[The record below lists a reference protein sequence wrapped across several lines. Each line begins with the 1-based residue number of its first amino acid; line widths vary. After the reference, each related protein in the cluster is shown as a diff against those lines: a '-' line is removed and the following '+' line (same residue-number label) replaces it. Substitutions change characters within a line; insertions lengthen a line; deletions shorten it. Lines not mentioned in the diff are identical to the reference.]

1 MIWKERGVKMKK
13 IQKPR
18 KNRKTGAVIV
28 ILLGLLCAVSTVRSC
43 GTKRAA
49 IQGKVDDVV
58 YVGQGSYDPAND
70 GKIVIV
76 CGELK
81 VLEPAYDDELGL
93 TIYAPRA
100 MRSAKKMKLKKWN
113 LPATEENMEWNSDL
127 GVGGMEIFQGAADVG
142 DYHLSEEFIE
152 QLMLGREYEFDEETL
167 SEAGLAIL
175 TDRKYRGEKFIGTQR
190 MGREIFEEG
199 DRRYQYSV
207 PYQSDGDMVTVIGI
221 QEQGTLTYVKGATPN
236 MLSGELDKKTAL
248 QKSGMS
254 SGGVSIFRVV
264 LTILLLS
271 TGIRML
277 LKKRDQKKMEVAYEK
292 GKKGWLLLMAFT
304 TWAALIAGCGKWTG
318 NKQDKVPEVT
328 MAGSDTENMEN
339 PENSQSTPLPDIKEL
354 TYYVHGTMMEPIRS
368 VSLIRH
374 GEKAL
379 VRIEP
384 WDGEEEE
391 LFDYPVD
398 AETLDQA
405 RRVLETYD
413 VASWAGFRGSNPNV
427 LDGYSMSFQV
437 KFVDGSRI
445 EAFGENKFPKNYHD
459 VFSELDDLTV
469 EAKDA
474 FYEEQSFLGKTGSRS
489 YEVTANSQ

>member
-1 MIWKERGVKMKK
+1 MKK
-13 IQKPR
+13 TQKPG
-18 KNRKTGAVIV
+18 KNKKTGAVIV
-28 ILLGLLCAVSTVRSC
+28 ILLGLLCAVSTVKSY

-70 GKIVIV
+70 GKTVIV

-142 DYHLSEEFIE
+142 AYHLSEEFIE
-152 QLMLGREYEFDEETL
+152 QLMLGKEYEFDEETL
-167 SEAGLAIL
+167 EKAGLAIL

-190 MGREIFEEG
+190 MGRKIFEEG

-248 QKSGMS
+248 KKSGMS

-277 LKKRDQKKMEVAYEK
+277 LKKRDQKE
-292 GKKGWLLLMAFT
+292 
-304 TWAALIAGCGKWTG
+304 
-318 NKQDKVPEVT
+318 
-328 MAGSDTENMEN
+328 
-339 PENSQSTPLPDIKEL
+339 
-354 TYYVHGTMMEPIRS
+354 
-368 VSLIRH
+368 
-374 GEKAL
+374 
-379 VRIEP
+379 
-384 WDGEEEE
+384 
-391 LFDYPVD
+391 
-398 AETLDQA
+398 
-405 RRVLETYD
+405 
-413 VASWAGFRGSNPNV
+413 
-427 LDGYSMSFQV
+427 
-437 KFVDGSRI
+437 DGS
-445 EAFGENKFPKNYHD
+445 G
-459 VFSELDDLTV
+459 L
-469 EAKDA
+469 
-474 FYEEQSFLGKTGSRS
+474 
-489 YEVTANSQ
+489 

>member
-13 IQKPR
+13 TQKPR
-18 KNRKTGAVIV
+18 KNKKTGAVIV

-43 GTKRAA
+43 GTKRAT

-100 MRSAKKMKLKKWN
+100 MRSAKIMKLKKWN

-127 GVGGMEIFQGAADVG
+127 GVGGMEIFQGTADVG
-142 DYHLSEEFIE
+142 AYHLSEEFIE
-152 QLMLGREYEFDEETL
+152 QLMLGRKYEFDEETL

-190 MGREIFEEG
+190 MGRKIFEEG

-248 QKSGMS
+248 KKSGMS

-277 LKKRDQKKMEVAYEK
+277 LKKRDQKE
-292 GKKGWLLLMAFT
+292 
-304 TWAALIAGCGKWTG
+304 
-318 NKQDKVPEVT
+318 
-328 MAGSDTENMEN
+328 
-339 PENSQSTPLPDIKEL
+339 
-354 TYYVHGTMMEPIRS
+354 
-368 VSLIRH
+368 
-374 GEKAL
+374 
-379 VRIEP
+379 
-384 WDGEEEE
+384 
-391 LFDYPVD
+391 
-398 AETLDQA
+398 
-405 RRVLETYD
+405 
-413 VASWAGFRGSNPNV
+413 
-427 LDGYSMSFQV
+427 
-437 KFVDGSRI
+437 DGS
-445 EAFGENKFPKNYHD
+445 G
-459 VFSELDDLTV
+459 L
-469 EAKDA
+469 
-474 FYEEQSFLGKTGSRS
+474 
-489 YEVTANSQ
+489 

>member
-13 IQKPR
+13 TQKPR
-18 KNRKTGAVIV
+18 KNKKTGAVIV

-43 GTKRAA
+43 GTKRAT

-100 MRSAKKMKLKKWN
+100 MRSAKEMKLKKWN

-127 GVGGMEIFQGAADVG
+127 GVGGMKIFQGTADVG

-190 MGREIFEEG
+190 MGRKIFEEG

-248 QKSGMS
+248 KKSGIS

-277 LKKRDQKKMEVAYEK
+277 LKKRDQKE
-292 GKKGWLLLMAFT
+292 
-304 TWAALIAGCGKWTG
+304 
-318 NKQDKVPEVT
+318 
-328 MAGSDTENMEN
+328 
-339 PENSQSTPLPDIKEL
+339 
-354 TYYVHGTMMEPIRS
+354 
-368 VSLIRH
+368 
-374 GEKAL
+374 
-379 VRIEP
+379 
-384 WDGEEEE
+384 
-391 LFDYPVD
+391 
-398 AETLDQA
+398 
-405 RRVLETYD
+405 
-413 VASWAGFRGSNPNV
+413 
-427 LDGYSMSFQV
+427 
-437 KFVDGSRI
+437 DGS
-445 EAFGENKFPKNYHD
+445 G
-459 VFSELDDLTV
+459 L
-469 EAKDA
+469 
-474 FYEEQSFLGKTGSRS
+474 
-489 YEVTANSQ
+489 

>member
-1 MIWKERGVKMKK
+1 MYDLERKGEKMKK
-13 IQKPR
+13 TQKPR

-28 ILLGLLCAVSTVRSC
+28 ILLGLLCAVSTVKSC

-49 IQGKVDDVV
+49 IQGKVDNVV

-127 GVGGMEIFQGAADVG
+127 GVGALEIFLGEADVG
-142 DYHLSEEFIE
+142 NYHLSDEFLDN
-152 QLMLGREYEFDEETL
+152 LMLGREYEFDEETL

-175 TDRKYRGEKFIGTQR
+175 IDRKYRGEKFIGTQR
-190 MGREIFEEG
+190 MGRGVFEEG

-207 PYQSDGDMVTVIGI
+207 PDQSDGDMVTVIGI
-221 QEQGTLTYVKGATPN
+221 QDQGTLTYVKGATPN

-248 QKSGMS
+248 KKSGMS

-277 LKKRDQKKMEVAYEK
+277 LKKRAQKE
-292 GKKGWLLLMAFT
+292 
-304 TWAALIAGCGKWTG
+304 
-318 NKQDKVPEVT
+318 N
-328 MAGSDTENMEN
+328 GSG
-339 PENSQSTPLPDIKEL
+339 L
-354 TYYVHGTMMEPIRS
+354 
-368 VSLIRH
+368 
-374 GEKAL
+374 
-379 VRIEP
+379 
-384 WDGEEEE
+384 
-391 LFDYPVD
+391 
-398 AETLDQA
+398 
-405 RRVLETYD
+405 
-413 VASWAGFRGSNPNV
+413 
-427 LDGYSMSFQV
+427 
-437 KFVDGSRI
+437 
-445 EAFGENKFPKNYHD
+445 
-459 VFSELDDLTV
+459 
-469 EAKDA
+469 
-474 FYEEQSFLGKTGSRS
+474 
-489 YEVTANSQ
+489 

>member
-1 MIWKERGVKMKK
+1 MIWKERGGKMKK
-13 IQKPR
+13 TQKPG
-18 KNRKTGAVIV
+18 KNKKTGAVIV

-175 TDRKYRGEKFIGTQR
+175 TDRKYSGEKFIGTQR
-190 MGREIFEEG
+190 MGRGVFEEG
-199 DRRYQYSV
+199 DRRYYYSV
-207 PYQSDGDMVTVIGI
+207 PFQSDGDMVTVIGI
-221 QEQGTLTYVKGATPN
+221 QEQGALTYVKGATPN
-236 MLSGELDKKTAL
+236 MLSGELDKKTTL
-248 QKSGMS
+248 KKSGMS
-254 SGGVSIFRVV
+254 SSGVSIFRVV
-264 LTILLLS
+264 LTVLLLS

-277 LKKRDQKKMEVAYEK
+277 LKKRDQKE
-292 GKKGWLLLMAFT
+292 
-304 TWAALIAGCGKWTG
+304 
-318 NKQDKVPEVT
+318 
-328 MAGSDTENMEN
+328 
-339 PENSQSTPLPDIKEL
+339 
-354 TYYVHGTMMEPIRS
+354 
-368 VSLIRH
+368 
-374 GEKAL
+374 
-379 VRIEP
+379 
-384 WDGEEEE
+384 
-391 LFDYPVD
+391 
-398 AETLDQA
+398 
-405 RRVLETYD
+405 
-413 VASWAGFRGSNPNV
+413 
-427 LDGYSMSFQV
+427 
-437 KFVDGSRI
+437 DGS
-445 EAFGENKFPKNYHD
+445 G
-459 VFSELDDLTV
+459 L
-469 EAKDA
+469 
-474 FYEEQSFLGKTGSRS
+474 
-489 YEVTANSQ
+489 

>member
-13 IQKPR
+13 TQKPR

-43 GTKRAA
+43 GTKRVA

-142 DYHLSEEFIE
+142 AYHLSEEFIE
-152 QLMLGREYEFDEETL
+152 QLMTGREYEFDEETL

-175 TDRKYRGEKFIGTQR
+175 TDRKYSGEKFIGTQR
-190 MGREIFEEG
+190 MGRGVFEEG
-199 DRRYQYSV
+199 DRRYYYSV
-207 PYQSDGDMVTVIGI
+207 PFQSDGDMVTVIGI

-248 QKSGMS
+248 KKSGMS

-277 LKKRDQKKMEVAYEK
+277 LKKRDQKE
-292 GKKGWLLLMAFT
+292 
-304 TWAALIAGCGKWTG
+304 
-318 NKQDKVPEVT
+318 
-328 MAGSDTENMEN
+328 
-339 PENSQSTPLPDIKEL
+339 
-354 TYYVHGTMMEPIRS
+354 
-368 VSLIRH
+368 
-374 GEKAL
+374 
-379 VRIEP
+379 
-384 WDGEEEE
+384 
-391 LFDYPVD
+391 
-398 AETLDQA
+398 
-405 RRVLETYD
+405 
-413 VASWAGFRGSNPNV
+413 
-427 LDGYSMSFQV
+427 
-437 KFVDGSRI
+437 DGS
-445 EAFGENKFPKNYHD
+445 G
-459 VFSELDDLTV
+459 L
-469 EAKDA
+469 
-474 FYEEQSFLGKTGSRS
+474 
-489 YEVTANSQ
+489 

>member
-13 IQKPR
+13 TQKPR

-81 VLEPAYDDELGL
+81 VLKPAYDDELGL

-127 GVGGMEIFQGAADVG
+127 GGLGTFLGEADVG
-142 DYHLSEEFIE
+142 TYHLSDEFLDN
-152 QLMLGREYEFDEETL
+152 LMLGREYEFDEETL
-167 SEAGLAIL
+167 EKAGLTIL

-190 MGREIFEEG
+190 MGREVFEEG

-207 PYQSDGDMVTVIGI
+207 PHQSDGDMVTVIGI
-221 QEQGTLTYVKGATPN
+221 QEQGTLTYEKGATPN

-248 QKSGMS
+248 KKSGMS

-277 LKKRDQKKMEVAYEK
+277 LKKRDQKE
-292 GKKGWLLLMAFT
+292 
-304 TWAALIAGCGKWTG
+304 
-318 NKQDKVPEVT
+318 
-328 MAGSDTENMEN
+328 
-339 PENSQSTPLPDIKEL
+339 
-354 TYYVHGTMMEPIRS
+354 
-368 VSLIRH
+368 
-374 GEKAL
+374 
-379 VRIEP
+379 
-384 WDGEEEE
+384 
-391 LFDYPVD
+391 
-398 AETLDQA
+398 
-405 RRVLETYD
+405 
-413 VASWAGFRGSNPNV
+413 
-427 LDGYSMSFQV
+427 
-437 KFVDGSRI
+437 DGS
-445 EAFGENKFPKNYHD
+445 G
-459 VFSELDDLTV
+459 L
-469 EAKDA
+469 
-474 FYEEQSFLGKTGSRS
+474 
-489 YEVTANSQ
+489 